1 LLHNNGVTMTNTITK
16 IILTD
21 FNKKTFF
28 GQYKKVFTA
37 FNKDSLGFCEGA
49 YELDSSGELDTNGNY
64 ILLVS
69 QHPESIV
76 QERLDRIK
84 GITYKIIDN
93 N

>member
-1 LLHNNGVTMTNTITK
+1 MKLSITK

-49 YELDSSGELDTNGNY
+49 YELDSSGELDNNGNY

-69 QHPESIV
+69 QYPESIV
-76 QERLDRIK
+76 QERLNRIK
-84 GITYKIIDN
+84 GITYDVIDIN
-93 N
+93 NFRK

>member
-1 LLHNNGVTMTNTITK
+1 MTNTITK

-37 FNKDSLGFCEGA
+37 FNKDSLGFTEGA
-49 YELDSSGELDTNGNY
+49 YELDSSGERDSNGNY

-69 QHPESIV
+69 AYPESIV

>member
-1 LLHNNGVTMTNTITK
+1 MNNTITK

-49 YELDSSGELDTNGNY
+49 YDL
-64 ILLVS
+64 
-69 QHPESIV
+69 H
-76 QERLDRIK
+76 
-84 GITYKIIDN
+84 
-93 N
+93 